1 MHKLLVT
8 GANGY
13 VGSALCRALCDHQI
27 SFVGSV
33 REKTA
38 QSQIKIGNLTGATKW
53 SDALSGCDVIIHLA
67 ARVHVMKDKVSDP
80 IAAYRETNVAATMNL
95 ARQAVELGV
104 RRFVFVSS
112 VKVNGEVTKD
122 QSFTPHDIPMPIDPY
137 GQSKLEA
144 ELALKELSHKTGL
157 ELVIIRPPLVY
168 GPNVRANFLR
178 LMRLVKSGM
187 PLPFGAVHNRRSMVA
202 LDNLT
207 DLLIVCSRHPEAAG
221 QTFMVSDDND
231 VSVSE
236 LIRMIAS
243 AMGKRSLLIPLPSS
257 ILTGAASILGKSEVA
272 NRLIGSLQVDIS
284 HTKATLGWKPIIS
297 MPDALHK
304 TVEHFTSHL

>member
-144 ELALKELSHKTGL
+144 ELALKELSHKTDL

>member
-1 MHKLLVT
+1 
-8 GANGY
+8 
-13 VGSALCRALCDHQI
+13 
-27 SFVGSV
+27 
-33 REKTA
+33 
-38 QSQIKIGNLTGATKW
+38 
-53 SDALSGCDVIIHLA
+53 
-67 ARVHVMKDKVSDP
+67 
-80 IAAYRETNVAATMNL
+80 MNL

-104 RRFVFVSS
+104 KRFVFVSS

>member
-104 RRFVFVSS
+104 KRFVFVSS